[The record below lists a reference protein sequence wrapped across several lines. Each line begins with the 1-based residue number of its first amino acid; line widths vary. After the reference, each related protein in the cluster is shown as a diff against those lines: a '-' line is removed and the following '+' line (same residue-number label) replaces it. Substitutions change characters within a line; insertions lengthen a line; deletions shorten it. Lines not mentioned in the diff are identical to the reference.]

1 MATDAHNLKL
11 NKVTTATKPAFS
23 KVTPASGSIYW
34 DESEKRVVV
43 GDGATAGGIGMA
55 KESEV
60 KDVTALRTEVN
71 QIMNT
76 SLPSKLSTSE
86 LEIALKELI
95 VEFGGQVPA

>member
-55 KESEV
+55 KDAEV
-60 KDVTALRTEVN
+60 KQQANDLTVLKATIITAFRNVN
-71 QIMNT
+71 K
-76 SLPSKLSTSE
+76 P
-86 LEIALKELI
+86 
-95 VEFGGQVPA
+95 

>member
-1 MATDAHNLKL
+1 MATDAQNLKL

-55 KESEV
+55 KAAEV
-60 KDVTALRTEVN
+60 KQQANDLTVLKATIITAFRNVN
-71 QIMNT
+71 K
-76 SLPSKLSTSE
+76 P
-86 LEIALKELI
+86 
-95 VEFGGQVPA
+95 